1 MNENQKVESTELD
14 ENAVSKLDS
23 ILSSITKNVV
33 EMNFDTQAQDN
44 QRSEILNELK
54 SKLGKSYKIPPRR
67 VLFTTQYNIGTVKLI
82 ASPEKQERREKN
94 RAKYITD
101 PSKYSRKAK
110 EIYERNEKR
119 RRKNS

>member
-1 MNENQKVESTELD
+1 MSENQELESTEID

-23 ILSSITKNVV
+23 ILSSITDNVV
-33 EMNFDTQAQDN
+33 EMNFDTQAQEN
-44 QRSEILNELK
+44 QRTEILNEIK
-54 SKLGKSYKIPPRR
+54 SKLGKSHSIPPKR

-82 ASPEKQERREKN
+82 ASPKKQERRERN

-101 PSKYSRKAK
+101 SSKYNSKAK

>member
-14 ENAVSKLDS
+14 ENAVSKLDN
-23 ILSSITKNVV
+23 ILSSITNNVV
-33 EMNFDTQAQDN
+33 EMNFDTQAQEN
-44 QRSEILNELK
+44 QRTEILDEIK
-54 SKLGKSYKIPPRR
+54 SKLGKSHSIPPRR

-94 RAKYITD
+94 RAEYITD